1 MTLQALKPAQ
11 IYDEFEILLP
21 IVIIEHLQYATVEQD
36 DEKFM
41 TPVNLIRDYLGMQK
55 VEEYNET
62 TLNLL
67 AGCVDQTKD
76 GYVHEVPKKYI

>member
-1 MTLQALKPAQ
+1 MKHFVPFL
-11 IYDEFEILLP
+11 YM
-21 IVIIEHLQYATVEQD
+21 QYATVEKEG
-36 DEKFM
+36 EKYL

-62 TLNLL
+62 TLGLL

-76 GYVHEVPKKYI
+76 G

>member
-1 MTLQALKPAQ
+1 MFAAYLS
-11 IYDEFEILLP
+11 
-21 IVIIEHLQYATVEQD
+21 LQYATVEQD

-62 TLNLL
+62 TLGLL
-67 AGCVDQTKD
+67 AGCADQTKD
-76 GYVHEVPKKYI
+76 GYVCGNNNKPAAPLYNGQGFLSRP